1 MPVIS
6 KIRPLPLWQLGAHKM
21 IEKRLQELRTEY
33 SRGEQQLAQLD
44 QRRQE
49 LRDTLLRISG
59 AIQVLEELLQMQSAA
74 HQQSIHLPAAMA
86 EILQSGNGHVA
97 SEPSSEAP

>member
-1 MPVIS
+1 
-6 KIRPLPLWQLGAHKM
+6 M

-49 LRDTLLRISG
+49 LRDTILRISG

-74 HQQSIHLPAAMA
+74 NQQSIHLPAEMA
-86 EILQSGNGHVA
+86 EMLQPGNGHV
-97 SEPSSEAP
+97 SSEQPSKAP